1 MGPNPDYSLPAE
13 IEELVKVS
21 ENLVKKQ
28 APRPPLLNRSGM
40 GKSASATQSK
50 ADSSETAIP
59 KPPSANSKTSKD
71 NKLKQEFDQNWET
84 YQAALEKP
92 SRMSG

>member
-1 MGPNPDYSLPAE
+1 MGPSPDYSLPAE
-13 IEELVKVS
+13 IEELVQVS
-21 ENLVKKQ
+21 ENLAKKQ
-28 APRPPLLNRSGM
+28 APRPPFSNRSGI
-40 GKSASATQSK
+40 GKSTSARQSK

-59 KPPSANSKTSKD
+59 KPPSADGKTSKD
-71 NKLKQEFDQNWET
+71 NNLKQEFDQNWET